1 MPPRRAGPS
10 PPKGPRPLPSGPV
23 SESELIER
31 SDELM
36 AIERGLDAAR
46 GKEGCCAWIEGPA
59 GIGKTSLAAEACR
72 MGAARG
78 FRVLE
83 ATGVELERG
92 FPFGVVRQ
100 LYEPFLR
107 GLNPTEREA
116 LAQGAAAVFGTAAP
130 DGGDADLSFQVLH
143 GLYWLVAELAQRDP
157 LLIVIDDAQWADYPS
172 LRHLLYLCR
181 RLEGLAVIVMIA
193 ERTGEEA
200 PTVLD
205 ELRETAAARIAPQPL
220 SASGALRL
228 ARAIFD
234 AEPSPAFISASVE
247 RTGGSPLYLHE
258 TLAALRDEDL
268 RPDDSSIEAV
278 GRIDAE
284 GLARHVS
291 RRIESVDRAAPSV
304 AGAIAVLGER
314 ARPGRVALLND
325 VPAARVAEIVEQL
338 RGRGILDGGDVPRFT
353 HPVIRAAVE
362 ASLSAG
368 QVDAWHRSAARLLDR
383 EGAGA
388 DHVAGHLLSCLPED
402 DPWVVECL
410 REFAAT
416 AMRRGAP
423 DLAAR
428 ALTRALEEPP
438 PTDTRIEVLCEL
450 AAAED
455 ATGEADEALAHFAEA
470 SKRAANPGRRAE
482 IAIARAQILASTNR
496 FSEAVAVLDGELE
509 RIGDSDPLLQQ
520 RIDAEL
526 ITYAL
531 FSEEARGSGLERLA
545 SYAGRVPEGPA
556 AQPIL
561 TAMATGVALTG
572 ERAAE
577 SAELAE
583 RALREGGF
591 RNGGLTGELWF
602 ITAWILIFS
611 DRPDLAESSAR
622 EKLEPTR
629 SEGRVREIF
638 AVELTLACARYRQ
651 GALPGGV
658 SGARAALAVAD
669 PGAHRAWAHG
679 VHALALLDSGEL
691 EAVEAALEA
700 AEPEHWHKDAPG
712 SFSLY
717 WARAQLRLEQGRYD
731 EAAADLDVLRRRGEA
746 VGPGLRTNN
755 DVRHPVEVLLAHRRG
770 EAEEARDLAAAELDV
785 ARRFGGDGYVGT
797 MLRLSGI
804 VAESDDRLCFL
815 RESVEVL
822 RGSVFRLE
830 HARSLV
836 ELGAELRRRGERVAA
851 REPLAEGLDLAYR
864 CGASRVVSQAMEE
877 LRAAGARPRRAVREG
892 PDALT
897 ATESRMAVLAA
908 SGRSNREIAQELCV
922 TLKTVE
928 GTLMRAY
935 AKLGISGRGA
945 RAALPEALGPLY
957 VEA

>member
-1 MPPRRAGPS
+1 
-10 PPKGPRPLPSGPV
+10 V

-36 AIERGLDAAR
+36 AIEQALDAAD
-46 GKEGCCAWIEGPA
+46 GKDGCCAWIEGPA
-59 GIGKTSLAAEACR
+59 GIGKTSLLDEACR

-78 FRVLE
+78 FRVFE

-100 LYEPFLR
+100 LYEPVLR
-107 GLNPTEREA
+107 GLDPAEREA
-116 LAQGAAAVFGTAAP
+116 LAQGAAAVFGAAGP

-157 LLIVIDDAQWADYPS
+157 LLIAIDDAQWADYPS

-200 PTVLD
+200 PMVLD
-205 ELRETAAARIAPQPL
+205 ELREMADSRIEPRPL
-220 SASGALRL
+220 SASGAVRL
-228 ARAIFD
+228 ARAIFY
-234 AEPSPAFISASVE
+234 AEPSPDFISASVE
-247 RTGGSPLYLHE
+247 RTGGSPLYLRE
-258 TLAALRDEDL
+258 TLVALRDEDL

-284 GLARHVS
+284 GLARHVW

-314 ARPGRVALLND
+314 ARPGRVALLSD

-338 RGRGILDGGDVPRFT
+338 RGRGILDGGDIPHFT
-353 HPVIRAAVE
+353 HPVVRAAVE
-362 ASLSAG
+362 ARISAG
-368 QVDAWHRSAARLLDR
+368 QLDTWHRSAARLLDR

-388 DHVAGHLLSCLPED
+388 DRVAGHLLSCLPED
-402 DPWVVECL
+402 DPWVVERL

-416 AMRRGAP
+416 AVRRGAP
-423 DLAAR
+423 DLAAS
-428 ALTRALEEPP
+428 ALARALEEPP
-438 PTDTRIEVLCEL
+438 PTDVRAKVLWEL
-450 AAAED
+450 ASAED
-455 ATGEADEALAHFAEA
+455 AAGDADEALAHLAEA
-470 SKRAANPGRRAE
+470 SRRSGDSESRAE

-496 FSEAVAVLDGELE
+496 FPEAVAVLDREIE
-509 RIGDSDPLLQQ
+509 RIGESDPVLQQ

-531 FSEEARGSGLERLA
+531 FSEEARGRGLERLA
-545 SYAGRVPEGPA
+545 SYAGQVPEGPA

-561 TAMATGVALTG
+561 TAMAVGVALTG

-602 ITAWILIFS
+602 IAAWILIFS

-622 EKLEPTR
+622 EKLEATR
-629 SEGRVREIF
+629 SEGRVREVF

-651 GALPGGV
+651 GALPDAV
-658 SGARAALAVAD
+658 SGARAALTIAD

-691 EAVEAALEA
+691 EAVEGALEA
-700 AEPEHWHKDAPG
+700 AEPEHWHKEAPG
-712 SFSLY
+712 SFSLF
-717 WARAQLRLEQGRYD
+717 WARAQLRLEQGRHD
-731 EAAADLDVLRRRGEA
+731 EAAADLEVLRRRGEA
-746 VGPGLRTNN
+746 DGPGLRTNN

-770 EAEEARDLAAAELDV
+770 EAKEARELAAAELDV

-797 MLRLSGI
+797 MLRISGI
-804 VAESDDRLCFL
+804 VAEPDDRLSFL
-815 RESVEVL
+815 RESVDVL
-822 RGSVFRLE
+822 EGSVFRVE

-836 ELGAELRRRGERVAA
+836 ELGAELRRRGERTAA

-957 VEA
+957 AEA

>member
-1 MPPRRAGPS
+1 
-10 PPKGPRPLPSGPV
+10 
-23 SESELIER
+23 
-31 SDELM
+31 
-36 AIERGLDAAR
+36 
-46 GKEGCCAWIEGPA
+46 
-59 GIGKTSLAAEACR
+59 
-72 MGAARG
+72 MGTARG
-78 FRVLE
+78 FRVFE
-83 ATGVELERG
+83 ATGLELERG

-100 LYEPFLR
+100 LYET
-107 GLNPTEREA
+107 GLQEVDETERNA
-116 LAQGAAAVFGTAAP
+116 LAQGAAAVFGAAAP
-130 DGGDADLSFQVLH
+130 DGGGADLSFQVLH

-157 LLIVIDDAQWADYPS
+157 LLIAVDDVQWADYPS
-172 LRHLLYLCR
+172 LRHLLYLSL
-181 RLEGLAVIVMIA
+181 RLEGLPIAVAIA
-193 ERTGEEA
+193 ERTGEKA
-200 PTVLD
+200 SPTLD
-205 ELRETAAARIAPQPL
+205 ELRETARARIEPRPL
-220 SASGALRL
+220 STSGAMQL
-228 ARAIFD
+228 ARAIF
-234 AEPSPAFISASVE
+234 AEEPSPDFASAC
-247 RTGGSPLYLHE
+247 RAGTGGSPLYLRE
-258 TLAALRDEDL
+258 TLLALRDEDL
-268 RPDDSSIEAV
+268 RPDASSIEAV
-278 GRIDAE
+278 ERIDAE
-284 GLARHVS
+284 GLARHVWQ
-291 RRIESVDRAAPSV
+291 RIESVDPAAPSV
-304 AGAIAVLGER
+304 AGTIAVLGEG
-314 ARPGRVALLND
+314 ARPGRVAFLSD
-325 VPAARVAEIVEQL
+325 VPAAQVAGILEQL
-338 RGRGILDGGDVPRFT
+338 RGRGILAGEDVSRFS
-353 HPVIRAAVE
+353 HPVVRAAVE
-362 ASLSAG
+362 ARVSAG
-368 QVDAWHRSAARLLDR
+368 QLDAWHRSAARLLDR

-402 DPWVVECL
+402 DPWVVERL

-423 DLAAR
+423 DLAAS

-438 PTDTRIEVLCEL
+438 PTDVRVEVLCEL

-455 ATGEADEALAHFAEA
+455 ATGQADEALAHLAEA
-470 SKRAANPGRRAE
+470 SKRAADAESRAE

-496 FSEAVAVLDGELE
+496 FPEAVAVLDREIE

-531 FSEEARGSGLERLA
+531 FSEEARGRGLERLA

-629 SEGRVREIF
+629 SEGRVREVF

-651 GALPGGV
+651 GALPDAV

-669 PGAHRAWAHG
+669 PGAHQAWAHG

-691 EAVEAALEA
+691 EAVEGALEA
-700 AEPEHWHKDAPG
+700 AAPEHWHEDTPG

-717 WARAQLRLEQGRYD
+717 WARAQLRLEQGHYD
-731 EAAADLDVLRRRGEA
+731 EVAADLDVLRRRGEA

-797 MLRLSGI
+797 MLRISGI
-804 VAESDDRLCFL
+804 VAEPDERLGFL

-830 HARSLV
+830 AARSLV

-877 LRAAGARPRRAVREG
+877 LRAAGARPRRVVREG

-957 VEA
+957 AEA

>member
-1 MPPRRAGPS
+1 
-10 PPKGPRPLPSGPV
+10 
-23 SESELIER
+23 
-31 SDELM
+31 
-36 AIERGLDAAR
+36 
-46 GKEGCCAWIEGPA
+46 
-59 GIGKTSLAAEACR
+59 

-83 ATGVELERG
+83 ATGDELERG
-92 FPFGVVRQ
+92 FPFGVVRR
-100 LYEPFLR
+100 LYEPVLR
-107 GLNPTEREA
+107 GLDPAEREA
-116 LAQGAAAVFGTAAP
+116 LAQGAAAVFGAAVP
-130 DGGDADLSFQVLH
+130 DGDDADLSFQALH

-157 LLIVIDDAQWADYPS
+157 LLIAIDDVQWADYPS

-200 PTVLD
+200 PAVLD
-205 ELRETAAARIAPQPL
+205 ELRETAAARIEPQPL
-220 SASGALRL
+220 SPSGALRL

-234 AEPSPAFISASVE
+234 AEPSPDFISASVE
-247 RTGGSPLYLHE
+247 RTGGSPLYLRE
-258 TLAALRDEDL
+258 TLVALRDEDL

-278 GRIDAE
+278 GRINAE

-314 ARPGRVALLND
+314 ARPGRVALLSD
-325 VPAARVAEIVEQL
+325 VRATEVAGIVEQL
-338 RGRGILDGGDVPRFT
+338 RERGILDGGDVPRFT

-362 ASLSAG
+362 ARISAA
-368 QVDAWHRSAARLLDR
+368 QLNTWHRSAARLLDR
-383 EGAGA
+383 EGPGA

-402 DPWVVECL
+402 DPWVVERL

-428 ALTRALEEPP
+428 ALARALEEPP
-438 PTDTRIEVLCEL
+438 PADARVAVLCEL

-455 ATGEADEALAHFAEA
+455 AIGEADEALAHLAEA
-470 SKRAANPGRRAE
+470 SKRAADPGKRAE
-482 IAIARAQILASTNR
+482 IAISRAQIFASTNR
-496 FSEAVAVLDGELE
+496 FSEAVAVLDAELE

-520 RIDAEL
+520 QIDAEL

-531 FSEEARGSGLERLA
+531 FSEEARRRGLERLA
-545 SYAGRVPEGPA
+545 SYSGRVPEGPA

-561 TAMATGVALTG
+561 TAMAAAVALTG

-583 RALREGGF
+583 RALREGF
-591 RNGGLTGELWF
+591 RGGDLTGELWF
-602 ITAWILIFS
+602 IASWILIFS

-622 EKLEPTR
+622 EKLKATR
-629 SEGRVREIF
+629 RDGRVREVF

-651 GALPGGV
+651 GALPDAV
-658 SGARAALAVAD
+658 SGARAALAIAD

-691 EAVEAALEA
+691 EAVEAGLEA
-700 AEPEHWHKDAPG
+700 AAPERWHEDTPG
-712 SFSLY
+712 SFSLF

-731 EAAADLDVLRRRGEA
+731 EAAADLDVLRRRGEL

-770 EAEEARDLAAAELDV
+770 EAEEARDHAAAELDV

-797 MLRLSGI
+797 MLRISGI
-804 VAESDDRLCFL
+804 VAEPGDRLGFL

-830 HARSLV
+830 AARSLV
-836 ELGAELRRRGERVAA
+836 ELGAELRRRGERAAA

-864 CGASRVVSQAMEE
+864 CGAGGVVSQAMEE

-935 AKLGISGRGA
+935 SKLGISGRGA
-945 RAALPEALGPLY
+945 RAALPEALGPLH